1 MLETKLM
8 RHLQC
13 TGNYPPPP
21 QGGGQLLFWPK
32 QVCATKRGMFFGVLL
47 SFEQSNTCL
56 SGPGTLEQGVNVEG
70 AQSTCVASTIF
81 LRI

>member
-13 TGNYPPPP
+13 TGNYPL
-21 QGGGQLLFWPK
+21 GGGGERQLLFWSK
-32 QVCATKRGMFFGVLL
+32 RVCATKQGVFFGVLL
-47 SFEQSNTCL
+47 TFEQSNTCL

>member
-13 TGNYPPPP
+13 TGNYPL
-21 QGGGQLLFWPK
+21 GGGGGAQPLFCPK
-32 QVCATKRGMFFGVLL
+32 QGCATKQGVFFGVLL
-47 SFEQSNTCL
+47 TFEQSNTCL
-56 SGPGTLEQGVNVEG
+56 SGPGTSEQGVNVEG

>member
-13 TGNYPPPP
+13 TGNYSPPWE
-21 QGGGQLLFWPK
+21 GGQLLFWPK
-32 QVCATKRGMFFGVLL
+32 QVCVTKQGMLFGVLL

-70 AQSTCVASTIF
+70 AQSTCVA
-81 LRI
+81 

>member
-13 TGNYPPPP
+13 TGNYPL
-21 QGGGQLLFWPK
+21 GGGGVHLLFCSK
-32 QVCATKRGMFFGVLL
+32 QVCATKRGVFLGVLL
-47 SFEQSNTCL
+47 TFEQSNTCL
-56 SGPGTLEQGVNVEG
+56 CGPGTLEQGVNVEG

>member
-13 TGNYPPPP
+13 TGNYPL
-21 QGGGQLLFWPK
+21 GGG
-32 QVCATKRGMFFGVLL
+32 RSSFFALNRYVQQNGGVFLGVLL
-47 SFEQSNTCL
+47 TFEQSNTCL
-56 SGPGTLEQGVNVEG
+56 CGPGTLEQGVNVEG

>member
-13 TGNYPPPP
+13 TGNYPL
-21 QGGGQLLFWPK
+21 GGGAQLLFCPK
-32 QVCATKRGMFFGVLL
+32 QVCATKRDVFFGVLL
-47 SFEQSNTCL
+47 TFEQSNTCL